1 MEFIIF
7 TNTPWDAPPR
17 SRHQL
22 SQALAKDHKVTFVAS
37 NTFGRPSLNRF
48 EVNENM
54 GVIVPSFPVD
64 RRLRYRTPILNEAF
78 QSWIFPRLKDLF
90 KENKEVVVICTDFGA
105 YKISKYFPNFIYYA
119 SDDFVS
125 NVKVP
130 YLIKRYTIFTQDRLL
145 KTAKMVVATAIK
157 LVEDFKAINK
167 NTYEL
172 PLGAPDFDHPS
183 REQKGLPE
191 PGGNKKIVLLGF
203 IGKKKTP
210 VSLLNSILEKEGFE
224 LYLVGPILDD
234 ILDFLIPKSKV
245 HSLGVKTGKDLMD
258 TLLEMDVAIAP
269 YYMED
274 SNTGRTP
281 NKMWQYLSVGLP
293 AVVTNLPNIQHWD
306 FPKGTVFKANDDREF
321 LEMVIQAADGDTKEL
336 KEERKKIAKENSW
349 NNRASRLV
357 ELIRETM
364 QSK

>member
-22 SQALAKDHKVTFVAS
+22 SQALSKNYKVTFVAS
-37 NTFGRPSLNRF
+37 NSFGTPSLKRF

-64 RRLRYRTPILNEAF
+64 RRLRYRTPLLNEAF
-78 QSWIFPRLKDLF
+78 QSWIFPKLRDLF
-90 KENKEVVVICTDFGA
+90 KDKKELVVICTDFGA
-105 YKISKYFPNFIYYA
+105 YNISKYFPNFIYYV

-130 YLIKRYTIFTQDRLL
+130 YPIKRYTIFTQGRLV

-167 NTYEL
+167 NTHEL
-172 PLGAPDFDHPS
+172 PLGAPDFELGGPLEERLTDN
-183 REQKGLPE
+183 RET
-191 PGGNKKIVLLGF
+191 KKIVLLGF

-210 VSLLNSILEKEGFE
+210 VSLLNSILEQEGYE
-224 LYLVGPILDD
+224 LFLIGPILDD
-234 ILDFLIPKSKV
+234 ILDQLLPKNKV
-245 HSLGVKTGKDLMD
+245 HCLGVKTGEDLMD

-293 AVVTNLPNIQHWD
+293 AVVTNLPNIQHWN
-306 FPKGTVFKANDDREF
+306 FPKGTVYKANNDREF
-321 LEMVIQAADGDTKEL
+321 LEMVIQAAEGDSPEL
-336 KEERKKIAKENSW
+336 KEQRRSIAKENSW
-349 NNRASRLV
+349 NNRASKLV
-357 ELIRETM
+357 KLIRETM
-364 QSK
+364 S